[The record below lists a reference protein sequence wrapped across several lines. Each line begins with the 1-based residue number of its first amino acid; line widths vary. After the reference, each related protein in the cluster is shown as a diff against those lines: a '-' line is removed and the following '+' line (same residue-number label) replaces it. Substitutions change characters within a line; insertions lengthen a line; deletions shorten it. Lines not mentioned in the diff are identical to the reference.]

1 MCGSFISDCEQS
13 ATEEHNYK
21 GEARDYPTEFSKV
34 IKVFESDQCASGDLY
49 SIKAAASMLFCF
61 RCPCDRGD
69 CDCDH
74 YLSVSERG

>member
-21 GEARDYPTEFSKV
+21 GEARDYPTEFSKI

-61 RCPCDRGD
+61 R
-69 CDCDH
+69 
-74 YLSVSERG
+74 